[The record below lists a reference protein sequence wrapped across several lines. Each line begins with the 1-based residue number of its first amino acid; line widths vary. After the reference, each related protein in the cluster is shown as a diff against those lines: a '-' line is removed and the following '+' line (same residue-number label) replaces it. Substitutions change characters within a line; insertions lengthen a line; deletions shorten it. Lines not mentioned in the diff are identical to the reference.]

1 MERQTKV
8 IAIANQKGGVGK
20 TTTVVNL
27 AAALSAR
34 KRTVL
39 VVDLDP
45 QAHATLGFGL
55 EKQPG
60 VSMYPVLSGVKD
72 IADVIQP
79 TKWDNLNVIPSEV
92 DLAGAELEFGAREDR
107 LTMVKDA
114 LAPVKASG
122 AFDYIILDCPPS
134 LGIVMTAALVA
145 TDGVLIPIQAEY
157 LAMDGLALITG
168 SIERVRQSVNPDLD
182 LNGIVF
188 TMVNATAKLTQDV
201 MEEVR
206 NHFGE
211 KVYETVIPR
220 NVRVSEAP
228 SMGVPVV
235 FLDAHSKGAQAYKAF
250 AWEFQAKNPTRL
262 SPARPAP
269 VAEPKPEPV
278 PEPVAEP
285 VVEAAPEPV
294 VEETAPEPVVEAK
307 PEPAAKEATP
317 EPAAE
322 VTPEPV
328 AAAVPEPAPEPAP
341 EPVPA
346 PVPVPAPEPVP
357 AAKKPKAKKVAKKPA
372 AKEKKPEVEA
382 KPEPQA
388 EAKPQAETA
397 AEIRR
402 RLICPEPEPAE
413 AESGSESAVPM
424 IAPGVPFRR
433 VAQDVSET
441 KPKAKRVCKPKKS
454 DEAQRNHTGAQG
466 GSDAP
471 ADAPVA

>member
-34 KRTVL
+34 KRSVL

-45 QAHATLGFGL
+45 QAHATLGLGL

-60 VSMYPVLSGVKD
+60 VSMYPVLAGAKD

-107 LTMVKDA
+107 LEMIKNA
-114 LAPVKASG
+114 LAPVKEAG

-134 LGIVMTAALVA
+134 LGIVMTTALVA

-168 SIERVRQSVNPDLD
+168 SIERVRQSVNP
-182 LNGIVF
+182 NIE
-188 TMVNATAKLTQDV
+188 LTEDV
-201 MEEVR
+201 MNEVR

-228 SMGVPVV
+228 SMGTPVV
-235 FLDAHSKGAQAYKAF
+235 FLDARSKGAQAYKAF

-262 SPARPAP
+262 APARPVAVEKPVHKVEDSVEVRVEPRAEDSVEAKAEDKVETKVETKVEP
-269 VAEPKPEPV
+269 VAEIEPNAETKVANTV
-278 PEPVAEP
+278 PAQEP
-285 VVEAAPEPV
+285 VVEADPPDD
-294 VEETAPEPVVEAK
+294 
-307 PEPAAKEATP
+307 
-317 EPAAE
+317 
-322 VTPEPV
+322 
-328 AAAVPEPAPEPAP
+328 
-341 EPVPA
+341 VPA
-346 PVPVPAPEPVP
+346 SSEP
-357 AAKKPKAKKVAKKPA
+357 KV
-372 AKEKKPEVEA
+372 V
-382 KPEPQA
+382 
-388 EAKPQAETA
+388 
-397 AEIRR
+397 
-402 RLICPEPEPAE
+402 
-413 AESGSESAVPM
+413 VPM
-424 IAPGVPFRR
+424 IAPGVPFTRG
-433 VAQDVSET
+433 ASAAKAAKPAKKTT
-441 KPKAKRVCKPKKS
+441 KPKAK
-454 DEAQRNHTGAQG
+454 GA
-466 GSDAP
+466 
-471 ADAPVA
+471 

>member
-34 KRTVL
+34 KRAVL

-45 QAHATLGFGL
+45 QAHATLGLGL
-55 EKQPG
+55 EKQQG
-60 VSMYPVLSGVKD
+60 VSVLTGRAE

-92 DLAGAELEFGAREDR
+92 DLAGAELEFGMREDR
-107 LTMVKDA
+107 LEMIKNA
-114 LAPVKASG
+114 LAPVRDSG

-134 LGIVMTAALVA
+134 LGIVMTSALVA

-168 SIERVRQSVNPDLD
+168 SIERIRESVNPNLE

-188 TMVNATAKLTQDV
+188 TMVNSVAKLTEDV
-201 MEEVR
+201 MNEVR

-235 FLDAHSKGAQAYKAF
+235 FLDSRSKGAQAYKAF

-262 SPARPAP
+262 SPVRPVQAP
-269 VAEPKPEPV
+269 EPIATPEPV
-278 PEPVAEP
+278 PEASK
-285 VVEAAPEPV
+285 
-294 VEETAPEPVVEAK
+294 T
-307 PEPAAKEATP
+307 
-317 EPAAE
+317 
-322 VTPEPV
+322 
-328 AAAVPEPAPEPAP
+328 
-341 EPVPA
+341 
-346 PVPVPAPEPVP
+346 
-357 AAKKPKAKKVAKKPA
+357 
-372 AKEKKPEVEA
+372 
-382 KPEPQA
+382 
-388 EAKPQAETA
+388 
-397 AEIRR
+397 I
-402 RLICPEPEPAE
+402 
-413 AESGSESAVPM
+413 VPM
-424 IAPGVPFRR
+424 IAPDVPF
-433 VAQDVSET
+433 T
-441 KPKAKRVCKPKKS
+441 
-454 DEAQRNHTGAQG
+454 QG
-466 GSDAP
+466 QG
-471 ADAPVA
+471 

>member
-34 KRTVL
+34 KRAVL

-45 QAHATLGFGL
+45 QAHATLGLGF
-55 EKQPG
+55 EKQQG
-60 VSMYPVLSGVKD
+60 ISMYSVLTGRAE

-92 DLAGAELEFGAREDR
+92 DLAGAELEFGMREDR
-107 LTMVKDA
+107 LEMIKNA
-114 LAPVKASG
+114 LAPVRDSG

-134 LGIVMTAALVA
+134 LGIVMTSALVA

-168 SIERVRQSVNPDLD
+168 SIERIRESVNPNLE

-188 TMVNATAKLTQDV
+188 TMVNSVAKLTEDV
-201 MEEVR
+201 MNEVR

-235 FLDAHSKGAQAYKAF
+235 FLDSRSKGAEAYKAF

-262 SPARPAP
+262 SPVRPVQAP
-269 VAEPKPEPV
+269 EPIATPEPV
-278 PEPVAEP
+278 PEASK
-285 VVEAAPEPV
+285 
-294 VEETAPEPVVEAK
+294 T
-307 PEPAAKEATP
+307 
-317 EPAAE
+317 
-322 VTPEPV
+322 
-328 AAAVPEPAPEPAP
+328 
-341 EPVPA
+341 
-346 PVPVPAPEPVP
+346 
-357 AAKKPKAKKVAKKPA
+357 
-372 AKEKKPEVEA
+372 
-382 KPEPQA
+382 
-388 EAKPQAETA
+388 
-397 AEIRR
+397 I
-402 RLICPEPEPAE
+402 
-413 AESGSESAVPM
+413 VPM
-424 IAPGVPFRR
+424 IAPDVPF
-433 VAQDVSET
+433 T
-441 KPKAKRVCKPKKS
+441 
-454 DEAQRNHTGAQG
+454 QG
-466 GSDAP
+466 QG
-471 ADAPVA
+471 